1 MIFFL
6 SACNEQK
13 SLIFLRQYGY
23 KQKEEKTFSTFFF
36 NQLKKHFKK
45 TNQADNNQ
53 KDSDLFFHWRAYC
66 RKNPLEEAIILVLC
80 SILKV
85 PQNKAA
91 WLLKIPPRLVH
102 FRLQQGLQ
110 SLGEELKGDSE
121 TPSSSCK
128 TNAVNFCQKLA
139 KENLPKKLKVFQ
151 ADKKILLPIKLLLLL
166 LIILLVGFTV
176 FSLYKKKKTVI
187 LYQSL
192 FTKEFKVLT

>member
-6 SACNEQK
+6 SACNEKK
-13 SLIFLRQYGY
+13 SLMFFRQYGY
-23 KQKEEKTFSTFFF
+23 KQKEEKAFSTFFF
-36 NQLKKHFKK
+36 NQLKKHFNKA
-45 TNQADNNQ
+45 NQADNNQ
-53 KDSDLFFHWRAYC
+53 KDSDLFFHWKSYC
-66 RKNPLEEAIILVLC
+66 RKNPIEEAITLVLC
-80 SILKV
+80 GILKV

-91 WLLKIPPRLVH
+91 WLLKTPPRLVH

-110 SLGEELKGDSE
+110 SLGEELKEDSE

-139 KENLPKKLKVFQ
+139 KENLPKKLEAFQ
-151 ADKKILLPIKLLLLL
+151 ADKKIILPIKLLLLL
-166 LIILLVGFTV
+166 LMILLVGFTV
-176 FSLYKKKKTVI
+176 FSLYKKKRTVI